1 MYYVSYDDDKKVAD
15 MKYVIKSKKMKK
27 EDEETEKDTVS
38 DDGKV

>member
-1 MYYVSYDDDKKVAD
+1 

-27 EDEETEKDTVS
+27 EDEETEKKYCAS